1 MTSTRILL
9 IGGPGPELRIAA
21 GMARECGAAVRLAT
35 GQADALSALRRDGA
49 DLVMIDVETDVAGF
63 ITRLR
68 AERFAVPVLGCGVN
82 ASAALA
88 VAAIRAGA
96 FDYLPLPPQ
105 RDLIAAAL
113 HSIGERAVELIGDDS
128 AFTAARDRA
137 IAFARARLPLLL
149 TGPPGSGKV
158 LLARAVHAASGMSGQ
173 LVIGECRGVAPEVLA
188 SELFGHAAGDF
199 AGAIAPRVGKIAE
212 ASGGTLVLRAIDT
225 LPAALQA
232 RLLIALETDA
242 TRLIATAAD
251 PATSTLRADLAA
263 RLATA
268 RVALPALAA
277 RGADIDR
284 LAAAFAARLS
294 RLNGLSPRRSLSPDA
309 LVAARAYPWPGNVRE
324 LEDVIHRAVLFAENE
339 TIAPAHLVHC
349 DGRQLEPSKSCDPL
363 PPDSLSGHVGRRMED
378 VERDLI
384 LSTLTRCSGNR
395 TSASSILGISIRTMR
410 NKLKLFHEAGFP
422 VAPAL

>member
-1 MTSTRILL
+1 MTATRILL

-35 GQADALSALRRDGA
+35 SQDDALSALRHDGA

-63 ITRLR
+63 ISRLR

-82 ASAALA
+82 ASASRA

-96 FDYLPLPPQ
+96 YDYLPLPPQ

-113 HSIGERAVELIGDDS
+113 QSIGERAVELIGEDP
-128 AFTAARDRA
+128 AFIAARDRA
-137 IAFARARLPLLL
+137 IAFARTPLPLLL
-149 TGPPGSGKV
+149 TGPPGSGKA
-158 LLARAVHAASGMSGQ
+158 LLARAVHAASGAIGQ
-173 LVIGECRGVAPEVLA
+173 LVIGECRGVAPAVLS

-199 AGAIAPRVGKIAE
+199 PGAVSPRLGKLTE
-212 ASGGTLVLRAIDT
+212 AAGGTLVLRSIDT
-225 LPAALQA
+225 LPTDLQA
-232 RLLIALETDA
+232 RLLDALDA
-242 TRLIATAAD
+242 GTTRLIATTAD
-251 PATSTLRADLAA
+251 ASAGKLRADLAA

-268 RVALPALAA
+268 RVTFPALAA

-284 LAAAFAARLS
+284 LAAAFATRLS
-294 RLNGLSPRRSLSPDA
+294 RLNGLVRRTLSPDA
-309 LVAARAYPWPGNVRE
+309 LAAARAYPWPGNVGE
-324 LEDVIHRAVLFAENE
+324 LEDVIHRAVLFAEGP
-339 TIAPAHLVHC
+339 TIGPAHLLRS
-349 DGRQLEPSKSCDPL
+349 DGSPLEPKSAE
-363 PPDSLSGHVGRRMED
+363 PPPPVSLSGHVGRRMED

-384 LSTLTRCSGNR
+384 LSTLTRCCGNR